1 MLGRDVILF
10 GILVV
15 LFGGFLFV
23 GDGMGF
29 DPNIGFWILILG
41 LLIGLLGL
49 TNSVSDEFS
58 E

>member
-1 MLGRDVILF
+1 MIGRDVILF

-15 LFGGFLFV
+15 LFGGFLSV
-23 GDGMGF
+23 GDGMAF
-29 DPNIGFWILILG
+29 DPNTGYWIMILG

-49 TNSVSDEFS
+49 TNSVSNEFS

>member
-1 MLGRDVILF
+1 MIGRDVILF

-15 LFGGFLFV
+15 LFGGFNSIM
-23 GDGMGF
+23 DGRPLG
-29 DPNIGFWILILG
+29 PNAGYWIMILG

-49 TNSVSDEFS
+49 TNSVSNEFS

>member
-1 MLGRDVILF
+1 MIGRDVIPF

-15 LFGGFLFV
+15 LFSGFLSV
-23 GDGMGF
+23 GNGMAF
-29 DPNIGFWILILG
+29 DPNAGYWILILG

-49 TNSVSDEFS
+49 TNSVSNEFS

>member
-15 LFGGFLFV
+15 LFGGFLSV
-23 GDGMGF
+23 GDGIAF
-29 DPNIGFWILILG
+29 NPNTGFWITVLG
-41 LLIGLLGL
+41 LLVGLLGL
-49 TNSVSDEFS
+49 TNSVSNEFS